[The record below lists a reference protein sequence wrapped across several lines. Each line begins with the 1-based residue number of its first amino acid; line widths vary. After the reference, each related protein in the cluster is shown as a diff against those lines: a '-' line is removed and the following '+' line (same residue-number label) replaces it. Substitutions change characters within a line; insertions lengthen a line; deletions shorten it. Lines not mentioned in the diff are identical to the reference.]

1 MSAKKSEPS
10 ILSATLQTSIF
21 KSSKKKNGIPS
32 KELNADFI
40 GKDSYFGIIFVYSIQ
55 NYR

>member
-21 KSSKKKNGIPS
+21 KPSKKKNTIPS

-40 GKDSYFGIIFVYSIQ
+40 GKLFHILI
-55 NYR
+55 